1 MTKLKQMRQKCKT
14 KRNILANKKIK
25 GKVHFSPLTFSHLKI
40 PIVFVISILVQKLIF
55 LIVLVTSFERRE
67 RKLSNSDNKR

>member
-14 KRNILANKKIK
+14 KRNLLDNKKIE
-25 GKVHFSPLTFSHLKI
+25 GKVYFSPFIFSPLKI

-55 LIVLVTSFERRE
+55 LIVLVAGFERGE
-67 RKLSNSDNKR
+67 RKLSNSDSEK